1 MNRDEAIAWVD
12 RFRPLL
18 EKRAHRII
26 NALPYDPEDYIHCFY
41 EAALISERI
50 CTGKGLSFSSVFWNI
65 FRQWKRRVAQ
75 SIDIN
80 DCEEFQDETHYVSG
94 SSNPDPEETL
104 LGRESFHDRR
114 DIILKEFMECLTV
127 NERSVLACVAGLSS
141 SKMSYRETAVFLGIT
156 HGAVSQIVSRLM
168 KKAEKFRNRKG
179 STEGHPVHSIFDRK
193 ETLDGSERSE
203 CIIRNT
209 VVGSQEDGKRG
220 AFAVSIG

>member
-26 NALPYDPEDYIHCFY
+26 NALPYDPEDYIHYFY
-41 EAALISERI
+41 EAALISARI
-50 CTGKGLSFSSVFWNI
+50 CTEKGLSFSSVFWNI

-80 DCEEFQDETHYVSG
+80 ECEEFQDETHYVFG
-94 SSNPDPEETL
+94 SSIPDPEEAL
-104 LGRESFHDRR
+104 LRSESSQDLR
-114 DIILKEFMECLTV
+114 DIILMEFMECLSL
-127 NERSVLACVAGLSS
+127 NERSVLACVAGLSRE
-141 SKMSYRETAVFLGIT
+141 KMSYRETAVLLGIT

-168 KKAEKFRNRKG
+168 KKAEKFRNGNG
-179 STEGHPVHSIFDRK
+179 STEGDPVHSTFDRK

-203 CIIRNT
+203 FIIRNT
-209 VVGSQEDGKRG
+209 VVGSQK
-220 AFAVSIG
+220 